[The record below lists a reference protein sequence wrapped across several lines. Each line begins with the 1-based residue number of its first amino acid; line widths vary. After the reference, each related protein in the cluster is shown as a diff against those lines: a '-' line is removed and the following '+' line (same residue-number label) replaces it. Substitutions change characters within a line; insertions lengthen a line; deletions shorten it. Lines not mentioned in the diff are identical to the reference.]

1 MVDRLCL
8 LPFFGE
14 PVATPN
20 FSSSRLLRW
29 TLPALTLWAALATV
43 GCSDAQQGAVQTPP
57 PVVQSAQSPATAGT
71 QEAKP
76 QLAKRQGPEP
86 FADCPQFFAK
96 GQSPI
101 VAPQPLQRPLC

>member
-1 MVDRLCL
+1 MRTSNHSRLRS
-8 LPFFGE
+8 P
-14 PVATPN
+14 
-20 FSSSRLLRW
+20 SSPSTTRSSASRLLRW
-29 TLPALTLWAALATV
+29 ALPALTLWAALATV

-57 PVVQSAQSPATAGT
+57 PVVQSAHSPATSGT
-71 QEAKP
+71 QQARP